1 MAKRVPPD
9 EKPYRPVDD
18 ALVRSVLNPE
28 IPEEAEEP
36 AEAGAATA
44 TAQVVSFPTRQV
56 EPKRQEAPAPKGRE
70 PAKSRKEENAP
81 EPEKLTREK
90 RFLLTPTEDR
100 ELERLVADMASELG
114 TPLKPSHVIRAM
126 VTVLRHADEE
136 LIKQSRRVGPLKRPP
151 NGDATALAAFEH
163 YLAQLIESGIRNSK
177 PLK

>member
-9 EKPYRPVDD
+9 EKPYRPVDE
-18 ALVRSVLNPE
+18 ALVHSVLNPE
-28 IPEEAEEP
+28 MPEESEE
-36 AEAGAATA
+36 AATETA
-44 TAQVVSFPTRQV
+44 TAQVVSFPTRHP
-56 EPKRQEAPAPKGRE
+56 EPRREVPKGRE
-70 PAKSRKEENAP
+70 PARARKEDHAP

-100 ELERLVADMASELG
+100 ELERLVADMALELG

-163 YLAQLIESGIRNSK
+163 YLAQLIEGGIRNCK